1 LLGWL
6 VEGSMTISKWLKVA
20 VPCVVAAAS
29 GLGLNSIGGC
39 TKFDFLPV
47 TDGGG
52 QTGGACSA
60 TPGTLPAPDCESATT
75 PLSCPGVDSCPI
87 QEPECGSTSTCLP
100 MDDNSTKTVWDFRM
114 RRLTVITPSA
124 LEQPFIQD
132 AVVDDGINLGIP
144 ACGEPGTGAFSWLLR
159 IDSVANT
166 FETGGAPPLA
176 NPLTDAFT
184 SGSGYCW
191 ARTSIAQGAGTIDV
205 EPVTG
210 PLTKAADGTY
220 QTTNQIPL
228 INIPI
233 FVHGMASDVVVL
245 PIRQALVTGISV
257 TDNGNCIGSFNYPA
271 LDSMC
276 VDNRSNCSR
285 WHTAGALGGY
295 ITLKESDSVNVQ
307 DLGKSLCVLLT
318 GGTSLASDGVH
329 CLADASGNIVAK
341 GDFCSTTDSAGGCQ
355 DSYWLSATFAASAI
369 KIDDNSTAALCNG
382 GGSMT
387 DGGTDSATPP
397 ADGGT
402 DAADAASD

>member
-1 LLGWL
+1 
-6 VEGSMTISKWLKVA
+6 
-20 VPCVVAAAS
+20 
-29 GLGLNSIGGC
+29 
-39 TKFDFLPV
+39 
-47 TDGGG
+47 
-52 QTGGACSA
+52 
-60 TPGTLPAPDCESATT
+60 
-75 PLSCPGVDSCPI
+75 
-87 QEPECGSTSTCLP
+87 

-114 RRLTVITPSA
+114 RRLTVITPAA
-124 LEQPFIQD
+124 LAQNFIQES
-132 AVVDDGINLGIP
+132 VVDDGINLGIP

-176 NPLTDAFT
+176 NPLTDAFST
-184 SGSGYCW
+184 GSGYCW
-191 ARTSIAQGAGTIDV
+191 ARMSITQAGSTIDV
-205 EPVTG
+205 QPVTG

-245 PIRQALVTGISV
+245 PIRQATVQGVDV
-257 TDNGNCIGSFNYPA
+257 TDMGNCIGSFNYSA

-276 VDNRSNCSR
+276 LDIRGECSR

-295 ITLKESDSVNVQ
+295 ITLQESDGVYVQ

-318 GGTSLASDGVH
+318 GGTSLSSDGMH
-329 CLADASGNIVAK
+329 CLTDSSGNIVAK

-355 DSYWLSATFAASAI
+355 DSFWLSATFAASAI
-369 KIDDNSTAALCNG
+369 KIDDNSAAPLCNG
-382 GGSMT
+382 LSATG
-387 DGGTDSATPP
+387 DGGTDGATPS

-402 DAADAASD
+402 DAGDAASD